1 MNMNDLNE
9 AFQLINDFGGDF
21 EGEKDIALIEKAE
34 SALNLKFPPSYRV
47 FLKTLGCGDIEGLEF
62 YGLIDDNFESSS
74 VPNAIWLTLH
84 ERKASGLPDH
94 LVLIYGLDD
103 GTLYAVDTKTTGLD
117 GENPI
122 VRYGA
127 DGVAEKVADSF
138 GSFLLSELK
147 TVL

>member
-1 MNMNDLNE
+1 MNDLNE
-9 AFQLINDFGGDF
+9 ACQLISDFGGDF
-21 EGEKDIALIEKAE
+21 EGKKDITLIEKAE

-84 ERKASGLPDH
+84 ERKTSDLPDH

-103 GTLYAVDTKTTGLD
+103 GTFYAIDTKTTGLD

-127 DGVAEKVADSF
+127 DGVTEKIADSF